1 MKLVILCCV
10 LSLVVL
16 NGCVRLSGAAGCW
29 KTTSEG
35 ETTSK
40 EVGFDTGLGTQ
51 PIISYV
57 KEFLTIVPMVLTIWP
72 ALFAGFHLLAN
83 RKDGA
88 KKTSAIPE
96 RKEKENV

>member
-40 EVGFDTGLGTQ
+40 EVGFDTADYI
-51 PIISYV
+51 PSS
-57 KEFLTIVPMVLTIWP
+57 P
-72 ALFAGFHLLAN
+72 APGSI
-83 RKDGA
+83 
-88 KKTSAIPE
+88 TT
-96 RKEKENV
+96 